1 MEMDYEFDVNMQKEL
16 QSFVLDTDKAQSIM
30 GYSTII

>member
-1 MEMDYEFDVNMQKEL
+1 MDYEFDVNMQKEL
-16 QSFVLDTDKAQSIM
+16 QSFVLDNDKAQAVM